1 MNSGS
6 IEDALRSHGESIAR
20 MQPDPQAVGAVLAEV
35 ERRTAR
41 ATPRR
46 RRFGA
51 LAIGFACLL
60 LGAAVAS
67 AATGL
72 LGPALDSFFGGGS
85 LPGRE
90 LSGADVPSWLQPAPD
105 FNAPDEV
112 SVVASAGDEHLYAYR
127 QSGNVCF
134 DYGHHVGECASP
146 AFWQRELEAHPLFV
160 RGPVGESV
168 VFGLVAPAIASVRV
182 DYATGEPT
190 EIPVTNSGFVVSLD
204 PGRDPLRLIGLDA
217 AGDEVASHPLSESV
231 SGSAYGGH

>member
-1 MNSGS
+1 MNSRS

-20 MQPDPQAVGAVLAEV
+20 MQPDPQLVGAVLAGV
-35 ERRTAR
+35 ERGTPRP
-41 ATPRR
+41 TPRR

-51 LAIGFACLL
+51 LTVGLSCLL

-72 LGPALDSFFGGGS
+72 LGSALDSFVGGGS
-85 LPGRE
+85 PPGRE

-127 QSGNVCF
+127 QSGNICF

-146 AFWQRELEAHPLFV
+146 AFWRRELEANPLFV
-160 RGPVGESV
+160 RGPVGESIL
-168 VFGLVAPAIASVRV
+168 FGLVAPEVASVRV
-182 DYATGEPT
+182 EYDMGEPT
-190 EIPVTNSGFVVSLD
+190 EIPVTNSGFVASLD

-217 AGDEVASHPLSESV
+217 AGDEVASYPLSESV

>member
-1 MNSGS
+1 MNSRL

-20 MQPDPQAVGAVLAEV
+20 MQPDPQLVGAVLAGV
-35 ERRTAR
+35 KRRTPR

-51 LAIGFACLL
+51 LAIGLTCLL

-72 LGPALDSFFGGGS
+72 LGSALDTFFGGGS
-85 LPGRE
+85 PPGRE
-90 LSGADVPSWLQPAPD
+90 LSGAAVPSWLQPAPD

-134 DYGHHVGECASP
+134 DYGHHVGECASS
-146 AFWQRELEAHPLFV
+146 AFWRRELEAHPLFI

-168 VFGLVAPAIASVRV
+168 VFGLVAAEIASVRV
-182 DYATGEPT
+182 EYATGEPA
-190 EIPVTNSGFVVSLD
+190 EVPVTNSGFVAPLD
-204 PGRDPLRLIGLDA
+204 PDRDPRRLVGLDA
-217 AGDEVASHPLSESV
+217 SGDEVAAQPLR
-231 SGSAYGGH
+231 G